1 MRDKTLS
8 QKIKEITFG
17 ICTSLLDAVLLEI
30 KLMGRIAS
38 GEKITMQ
45 NLQRVLDEE
54 LGLIPKHSV
63 FRTFAHAREKG
74 LVNIHGTLTQKGEQ
88 KLANTLPLYQPLLQW
103 DGNWM
108 FVIFDIP
115 EKLRF
120 KRNILRAYLGQWK
133 FGRLQDSV
141 WVSFRDAT
149 EELLALCALYKIGP
163 PYILFWKTKEIGMDQ
178 KSAAQYIW
186 HLKELNERYEEYVEE
201 YRSKK
206 NALSGVAAFLAIAQD
221 DPQLPLKL
229 LPPSWRG
236 EEAFDLYQQLLN
248 QKH

>member
-1 MRDKTLS
+1 M
-8 QKIKEITFG
+8 
-17 ICTSLLDAVLLEI
+17 CASLLDAFLLEI
-30 KLMGRIAS
+30 KLMGRIAG
-38 GEKITMQ
+38 GERITMS

-54 LGLIPKHSV
+54 LGLIPKRSV
-63 FRTFAHAREKG
+63 SRTFAHAREKG
-74 LVNIHGTLTQKGEQ
+74 LITAQGILTQKGEQ
-88 KLANTLPLYQPLLQW
+88 RLAGVLPSYQPLLQW
-103 DGNWM
+103 AGNWM

-120 KRNILRAYLGQWK
+120 KRNILRTYLEQWK

-141 WVSFRDAT
+141 WVSVRDAT
-149 EELLALCALYKIGP
+149 EELLALCTLYKMGP
-163 PYILFWKTKEIGMDQ
+163 PYILFWKTKQIGMDQ
-178 KSAAQYIW
+178 KSAAQHIW
-186 HLKELNERYEEYVEE
+186 HLKELSERYEEYVEE

-206 NALSGVAAFLAIAQD
+206 NALVGVAAFLAIAQD

>member
-17 ICTSLLDAVLLEI
+17 VCNSLLDAFLLEI
-30 KLMGRIAS
+30 KLMGRIAG
-38 GEKITMQ
+38 GERITMQ

-54 LGLIPKHSV
+54 LELIPKRSV
-63 FRTFAHAREKG
+63 SRTFAHAREKG
-74 LVNIHGTLTQKGEQ
+74 LVTTRGALTQKGEQ
-88 KLANTLPLYQPLLQW
+88 KIAGALPLYQPLLQW

-120 KRNILRAYLGQWK
+120 KRNILRAYLERWK

-141 WVSFRDAT
+141 WVSVRDAT

-163 PYILFWKTKEIGMDQ
+163 PYTLFWKTKQIGMDQ
-178 KSAAQYIW
+178 KSAAQHIW

-201 YRSKK
+201 YRLKK
-206 NALSGVAAFLAIAQD
+206 NALSGVTAFLAIAQD

-229 LPPSWRG
+229 LLPSWRG
-236 EEAFDLYQQLLN
+236 EEAFGLYQHFLN
-248 QKH
+248 QKR